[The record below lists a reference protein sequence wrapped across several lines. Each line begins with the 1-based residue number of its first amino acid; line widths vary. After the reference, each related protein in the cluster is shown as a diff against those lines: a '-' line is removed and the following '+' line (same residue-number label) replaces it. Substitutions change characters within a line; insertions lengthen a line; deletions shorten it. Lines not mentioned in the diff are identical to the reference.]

1 MDARSSTRKFT
12 SDGSFAAHP
21 PDNRYISSGEFQP
34 TNSSPWAMRQLLG
47 WRIGL
52 RVRIP
57 ACHDPACMSTQP
69 GCSAPAY
76 GSNHRAAR
84 YRVVCMVPRAVHMGH
99 PSGGDAAAPSMMRR
113 TAMDQQ
119 AKTTQDQRSSK
130 TGDYWHPT
138 YVVCKQS
145 MRQWPV
151 QRTARRDRRPLKTRD
166 HPRPGTTG
174 TPRM

>member
-1 MDARSSTRKFT
+1 MPPT
-12 SDGSFAAHP
+12 HP
-21 PDNRYISSGEFQP
+21 SYKRYISGGKFQP

-57 ACHDPACMSTQP
+57 PSHDPACMSTQP

-84 YRVVCMVPRAVHMGH
+84 YRVACMVPRAVHMGH
-99 PSGGDAAAPSMMRR
+99 PSGGDYAAPSMMRLAGMGLQEKSTHDR
-113 TAMDQQ
+113 
-119 AKTTQDQRSSK
+119 RSSK
-130 TGDYWHPT
+130 TGACRHPT

-145 MRQWPV
+145 MMQWLRQREA
-151 QRTARRDRRPLKTRD
+151 Q
-166 HPRPGTTG
+166 
-174 TPRM
+174 